1 VGGAPVSW
9 GQHRAL
15 WLQTWPKQFCASW
28 TISSCS
34 TWAAII
40 AFGLNTKRET
50 QTVKIQ
56 GGRRWEPKVEVA
68 KSMGQGY
75 SSPTLKFM
83 PIHKKKRTNQRR
95 VPTAINDVFSLS
107 LPFWHTTCSHLPQ
120 TQDACHHL
128 YFKEHHSKVE
138 NNSEPS
144 SWPWYPVWF
153 GYYPLDLSFH
163 TIQGRELNELENH

>member
-1 VGGAPVSW
+1 MPRTAIQQWLYICQLGNMRADNSVLLGLSQAVPP
-9 GQHRAL
+9 GQPSL
-15 WLQTWPKQFCASW
+15 LLDLTP
-28 TISSCS
+28 
-34 TWAAII
+34 
-40 AFGLNTKRET
+40 KRET

-56 GGRRWEPKVEVA
+56 GSRRWELKVEVA
-68 KSMGQGY
+68 KSMGLGY